1 MSISEIAT
9 TTSAILQGLGTVLT
23 LFFVVLVA
31 SLPLGFLM
39 TLGTRSRVAPLRW
52 IINAYIYVMR
62 GTPLMLQLFFIYY
75 GLPFVNDFFKTAL
88 HSAMVCALIGFS
100 PTTRRISRRSSAGG
114 SCRSTAGSMRPVK
127 CLGLTRYRRPS
138 M

>member
-39 TLGTRSRVAPLRW
+39 TLGTRSRVAP
-52 IINAYIYVMR
+52 
-62 GTPLMLQLFFIYY
+62 
-75 GLPFVNDFFKTAL
+75 
-88 HSAMVCALIGFS
+88 
-100 PTTRRISRRSSAGG
+100 
-114 SCRSTAGSMRPVK
+114 PV
-127 CLGLTRYRRPS
+127 
-138 M
+138 

>member
-75 GLPFVNDFFKTAL
+75 GLPFV
-88 HSAMVCALIGFS
+88 
-100 PTTRRISRRSSAGG
+100 TTSI
-114 SCRSTAGSMRPVK
+114 
-127 CLGLTRYRRPS
+127 
-138 M
+138 